1 MKNNQSIT
9 TIYGGI
15 MGTFL
20 KVTQYGKPHKK
31 VADKVSDYFQKIEH
45 VCSRFLENSEISCIN
60 RNAGV
65 GPVSVSPLCEEIC
78 LEAWKETK
86 FTEGA
91 FNLTIGVL
99 SSLWNIGQDNAGFP
113 GEEAIKAA
121 TKLVDIEALE
131 IKNHSV
137 FLKKKGMSIDLGGIA
152 KEFALFQSACL
163 AEEKY
168 HEGMLIDAGG
178 DIATV
183 GNKSDGSPWCIGI
196 QHPRK
201 RNTLLAT
208 IMLDNWDMIQTSG
221 DYRRFI
227 KHKDTFYSHIFLFLY
242 FLILHFFYHIRD
254 KKSILNKV
262 LFLTPLFSKK
272 YEIPDLFQQFEYSY
286 LFLINYIQSRQNHFY
301 YLQNFQPVLLKTFLL
316 KNNTVL
322 YEICIYSIFHS
333 VLIHI
338 LNNSPCFCNHLVFL
352 QDTRNNCLK
361 FHFYFYIFLKFL

>member
-91 FNLTIGVL
+91 FNATIGVL

-137 FLKKKGMSIDLGGIA
+137 FLKKKGMSID
-152 KEFALFQSACL
+152 
-163 AEEKY
+163 
-168 HEGMLIDAGG
+168 
-178 DIATV
+178 
-183 GNKSDGSPWCIGI
+183 
-196 QHPRK
+196 
-201 RNTLLAT
+201 
-208 IMLDNWDMIQTSG
+208 
-221 DYRRFI
+221 
-227 KHKDTFYSHIFLFLY
+227 
-242 FLILHFFYHIRD
+242 
-254 KKSILNKV
+254 
-262 LFLTPLFSKK
+262 
-272 YEIPDLFQQFEYSY
+272 
-286 LFLINYIQSRQNHFY
+286 
-301 YLQNFQPVLLKTFLL
+301 
-316 KNNTVL
+316 
-322 YEICIYSIFHS
+322 
-333 VLIHI
+333 
-338 LNNSPCFCNHLVFL
+338 
-352 QDTRNNCLK
+352 
-361 FHFYFYIFLKFL
+361 

>member
-91 FNLTIGVL
+91 FNPTIGVL

-183 GNKSDGSPWCIGI
+183 GNKSGGSPWCIGI

-227 KHKDTFYSHIFLFLY
+227 KHKDTFYSHIF
-242 FLILHFFYHIRD
+242 H
-254 KKSILNKV
+254 
-262 LFLTPLFSKK
+262 
-272 YEIPDLFQQFEYSY
+272 
-286 LFLINYIQSRQNHFY
+286 
-301 YLQNFQPVLLKTFLL
+301 
-316 KNNTVL
+316 TV
-322 YEICIYSIFHS
+322 
-333 VLIHI
+333 
-338 LNNSPCFCNHLVFL
+338 
-352 QDTRNNCLK
+352 
-361 FHFYFYIFLKFL
+361 

>member
-91 FNLTIGVL
+91 FNPTIGLL

-227 KHKDTFYSHIFLFLY
+227 KHKDTFYSHIFHTVKDEIP
-242 FLILHFFYHIRD
+242 LISATLIFKRNKIIAPFGGAACLA
-254 KKSILNKV
+254 SGLNKV
-262 LFLTPLFSKK
+262 KQWLVKVP
-272 YEIPDLFQQFEYSY
+272 EIEAV
-286 LFLINYIQSRQNHFY
+286 LITYDGRAFITKGVQNYIHFLDDTIE
-301 YLQNFQPVLLKTFLL
+301 LQML
-316 KNNTVL
+316 
-322 YEICIYSIFHS
+322 
-333 VLIHI
+333 
-338 LNNSPCFCNHLVFL
+338 
-352 QDTRNNCLK
+352 
-361 FHFYFYIFLKFL
+361 